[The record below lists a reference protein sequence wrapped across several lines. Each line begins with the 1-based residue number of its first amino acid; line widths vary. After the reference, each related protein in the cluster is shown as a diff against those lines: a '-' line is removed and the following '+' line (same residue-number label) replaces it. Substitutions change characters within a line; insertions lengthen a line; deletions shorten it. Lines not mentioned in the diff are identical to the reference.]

1 MSIYGRRVALAR
13 SRKCQKGGICSE
25 AVGRGPV
32 GRKIMIHSE
41 QIPTLF
47 LTDKI
52 LEVAGSVYH
61 ESREQKKKEKHT
73 REGRCVVVLRSNRR
87 KSLAA
92 AACRGRVKF
101 GRSNLEC

>member
-1 MSIYGRRVALAR
+1 MSIYGRRVAMAR
-13 SRKCQKGGICSE
+13 SRKCREGGICSE

-61 ESREQKKKEKHT
+61 ETRTKKRKIHAGGVLLYCVAT
-73 REGRCVVVLRSNRR
+73 EGKV
-87 KSLAA
+87 
-92 AACRGRVKF
+92 
-101 GRSNLEC
+101 